1 MNDAPVLL
9 DDALHPVAI
18 LENASFGWTLQ
29 HNDLCTAE
37 LRLPCED
44 AANDLCAK
52 LPWVHL
58 QDGAR
63 DLGVYRITGMPAS
76 DVLPGG
82 TRSYTLEHV
91 LSLLLDDLIF
101 GEMVFDGIG
110 IRDAIQQ
117 LMERQTVKRWVLDV
131 CDFEQTVALSMS
143 NISILEGIRKLC
155 EELDAYTW
163 ECDTSALPFRLSIRK
178 ADAETKCGIHYGR
191 NLTGIQMQMDTTE
204 LVTRLYLI
212 GGTGK
217 DGKTVTVE
225 SLTAD
230 SVPYLDA
237 DTIAQYGVRASIYQN
252 NALTTPEELL
262 ARGQQVLAERNQPQI
277 SLTATAI
284 DLYALTGYDWDCFA
298 PGKQVIISDDAHGL
312 RQTARIV
319 TVEKQDARGDPGSIV
334 VTIASKAS
342 DTLSTTDGIVSKLQA
357 IEAESAANGAACHVA
372 RDEIRNA
379 ETSIKQNAD
388 EIQLKASKESVDA
401 LGVRMN
407 TAESAIEIQASGIGL
422 LSGRVTTVEDSV
434 ATAQA
439 QIRVNN
445 ASIGTLVTR
454 TDALAGRTT
463 KTESAIEQL
472 SDSLVMYVKKDD
484 DISAMVELRGDGVT
498 ISGGTITLTGYVTT
512 GELSAMKAD
521 VSWLDGHSL
530 ACDFLTTDNA
540 AIFDLYASKA
550 GAGSLTVDSSAT
562 VASLTVGGTA
572 VASHTLKIGES
583 SCTFFAPAD
592 ATFELSDMPG
602 YDDALDAARREG
614 ASSVYVQALEA
625 YGESYYSAT
634 KAVMAELDITLSNRE
649 TSQHSVSVDASS
661 AYSAGYSAGA
671 SSVTIGEIT
680 CVNLDTGRVRVLVK
694 ASNGK
699 MKQQVFVIS

>member
-44 AANDLCAK
+44 VANDLCAK

-58 QDGAR
+58 QDGVR

-110 IRDAIQQ
+110 IQDAIQQ
-117 LMERQTVKRWVLDV
+117 LMERQTVKRWTMDA

-143 NISILEGIRKLC
+143 SISILEGIRKLC

-163 ECDTSALPFRLSIRK
+163 ECDTSVLPFRLSVRK
-178 ADAETKCGIHYGR
+178 ADAESKCGIHYGR

-230 SVPYLDA
+230 AVPYIDA
-237 DTIAQYGVRASIYQN
+237 DTISQYGIRASIYQN

-262 ARGQQVLAERNQPQI
+262 ARGQQILEERSQPQI

-298 PGKQVIISDDAHGL
+298 PGKQVIISDDTHAL

-319 TVEKQDARGDPGSIV
+319 TVEKQDARGDPGNIV

-342 DTLSTTDGIVSKLQA
+342 DTLSKTDGIVSKLQA

-372 RDEIRNA
+372 HDEIRKA

-401 LGVRMN
+401 LGQRMN
-407 TAESAIEIQASGIGL
+407 TAESAIEVQASGIGL

-445 ASIGTLVTR
+445 DSIGTLVTR
-454 TDALAGRTT
+454 TDTLAGRTT
-463 KTESAIEQL
+463 KAESAIGQL
-472 SDSLVMYVKKDD
+472 SDNLVMYVKKDD
-484 DISAMVELRGDGVT
+484 DISAMVELSGDGVT

-540 AIFDLYASKA
+540 SIFDLYAA
-550 GAGSLTVDSSAT
+550 NAAAGSLTVHSSAT

-592 ATFELSDMPG
+592 ATFDLSDMPG

-625 YGESYYSAT
+625 YGESYYAAT
-634 KAVMAELDITLSNRE
+634 KTVMANLDITLSNKE
-649 TSQHSVSVDASS
+649 TSQHSVSVDASG
-661 AYSAGYSAGA
+661 AYSAGYSDVA
-671 SSVTIGEIT
+671 IGEIT
-680 CVNLDTGRVRVLVK
+680 CVNLDTGRVRVVVK

-699 MKQQVFVIS
+699 TKQQVFVIS

>member
-1 MNDAPVLL
+1 MSDAPVLL
-9 DDALHPVAI
+9 DAALHPIAI

-44 AANDLCAK
+44 AVNDLCAK

-319 TVEKQDARGDPGSIV
+319 TAEKQDARGDPGSIV

-372 RDEIRNA
+372 RDEIRKA
-379 ETSIKQNAD
+379 ETSIQQNAD

-401 LGVRMN
+401 LGQRMN
-407 TAESAIEIQASGIGL
+407 TAESAIEVQASGIGL

-445 ASIGTLVTR
+445 DSIGTLVTR

-634 KAVMAELDITLSNRE
+634 KTVMAELDITLSNRE

-680 CVNLDTGRVRVLVK
+680 CVNLDTGRVRVVVK

-699 MKQQVFVIS
+699 TRQQVFVIS

>member
-1 MNDAPVLL
+1 MNDAPFLL
-9 DDALHPVAI
+9 DDALHPVGI

-44 AANDLCAK
+44 AANDLCVK

-58 QDGAR
+58 QDGVR

-117 LMERQTVKRWVLDV
+117 LMAQQTVTRWVLDA

-163 ECDTSALPFRLSIRK
+163 ECDTSVLPFRLSIRK
-178 ADAETKCGIHYGR
+178 ADAESKCGIHYGR

-212 GGTGK
+212 GGAGK

-230 SVPYLDA
+230 AVPYIDA
-237 DTIAQYGVRASIYQN
+237 DTISQYGIRAAIYQN
-252 NALTTPEELL
+252 NAFTTPEELL
-262 ARGQQVLAERNQPQI
+262 VRGQQVLAERQQPQI

-342 DTLSTTDGIVSKLQA
+342 DTLSKTDGIVSKLQA

-372 RDEIRNA
+372 HDEIRKA

-401 LGVRMN
+401 LGQRMN
-407 TAESAIEIQASGIGL
+407 TAESAIEVQASGIGL

-445 ASIGTLVTR
+445 DSIGTLVTR
-454 TDALAGRTT
+454 TDTLAGRTT
-463 KTESAIEQL
+463 KAESAIGQL
-472 SDSLVMYVKKDD
+472 SDNLVMYVKKDD
-484 DISAMVELRGDGVT
+484 DISAMVELSGDGVT

-540 AIFDLYASKA
+540 SIFDLYAA
-550 GAGSLTVDSSAT
+550 NAAAGSLTVHSSAT

-592 ATFELSDMPG
+592 ATFDLSDMPG

-625 YGESYYSAT
+625 YGESYYAAT
-634 KAVMAELDITLSNRE
+634 KTVMANLDITLSNKE
-649 TSQHSVSVDASS
+649 TSQHSVSVDASG
-661 AYSAGYSAGA
+661 AYSAGYSDVA
-671 SSVTIGEIT
+671 IGEIT
-680 CVNLDTGRVRVLVK
+680 CVNLDTGRVRVVVK

-699 MKQQVFVIS
+699 TKQQVFVIS

>member
-1 MNDAPVLL
+1 MSDAPVLL
-9 DDALHPVAI
+9 DDALHPIAL

-58 QDGAR
+58 QDGVR

-101 GEMVFDGIG
+101 GEMVFDGISV
-110 IRDAIQQ
+110 RDAIQQ
-117 LMERQTVKRWVLDV
+117 LMAQQTVKRWVLDA

-163 ECDTSALPFRLSIRK
+163 ECDTSALPFRLSVRK
-178 ADAETKCGIHYGR
+178 ADAESKCGIHYGR

-230 SVPYLDA
+230 AVPYIDA
-237 DTIAQYGVRASIYQN
+237 DTIGQYGVRASIYQN

-357 IEAESAANGAACHVA
+357 IEDESAANGAACHVA
-372 RDEIRNA
+372 RDEIRKA

-422 LSGRVTTVEDSV
+422 LSGRVTTVEDNV
-434 ATAQA
+434 TTAQA

-445 ASIGTLVTR
+445 DSIGTLVTR

-634 KAVMAELDITLSNRE
+634 KTVMAELDITLSNRE

-680 CVNLDTGRVRVLVK
+680 CVNLDTGRVRVVVK

-699 MKQQVFVIS
+699 TKQQVFVIS